1 MLPIQRGFSKLAC
14 LQFSIFM
21 SRPGTKECSTFDHPL
36 QGAAPTSANDTFG
49 YHVSLGSN
57 RWPTMDVEGVAE
69 AWYRTRMC
77 LTLLDKDGGEEISIT
92 PHEFRSDSAVF
103 MLNLS
108 KTLEDPLLGHSGVT
122 TMNSS
127 NLVLHFKGMPAAVQ
141 VEGVD
146 QPRTL
151 FVSCRYDSTVQI
163 GQEGCS
169 VYS

>member
-1 MLPIQRGFSKLAC
+1 M
-14 LQFSIFM
+14 
-21 SRPGTKECSTFDHPL
+21 
-36 QGAAPTSANDTFG
+36 
-49 YHVSLGSN
+49 
-57 RWPTMDVEGVAE
+57 
-69 AWYRTRMC
+69 
-77 LTLLDKDGGEEISIT
+77 
-92 PHEFRSDSAVF
+92 VF

-108 KTLEDPLLGHSGVT
+108 KVLEDPLLGHSGVS

-127 NLVLHFKGMPAAVQ
+127 NLVLHFKGMPPAVQ

-146 QPRTL
+146 LPRTL